1 MANRPERWMAE
12 QRARPLLSSAE
23 AASRLGV
30 KPETL
35 YAYVSRGLLR
45 RERSPDGRRSWFDPA
60 EVERVAGRGR
70 QGAGP
75 PGGPLSIESGI
86 TAIYPAGHRYR
97 GLDAVA
103 LAGERRFEEVAN
115 WLWTGQFGDR
125 AAVWH
130 ADAPGL
136 RVGRATQSV
145 LPADTLPL
153 ERLRVITAALAT
165 ADELRLQ
172 LDPPAVVAVG
182 QSLLA
187 SMVECLPDAAAQ
199 PDPPAKGSS
208 PPQAGRRQGQVP
220 PAGPPSQPE
229 AGRRQGQVVP
239 PAGPPSP
246 PDVGKRPGQV
256 SPAGPSSPLDVGT
269 RDPSGL
275 DVAKRDPSQP
285 DVGKRPGQAP
295 RAVGAGIAERLWGK
309 LTAAEPEPPLVG
321 ALDAAL
327 VLLADHELAASTLA
341 ARAAASVR
349 ADPYAVVSA
358 GLAVASGT
366 LHAGASLDIEGLLAE
381 AGRPDRAARVVGERL
396 RRGGRIRGF
405 GHFVYTAGD
414 PRASYLLERL
424 RAIPAAVPVGGEGG
438 ADERLAV
445 ADAVLAAAEHR
456 RLPPPN
462 VDFALATLASM
473 TGMIAGAGEA
483 IFVIARTAGWLA
495 HALEEYQRGVP
506 LRPRAIYTGSS

>member
-1 MANRPERWMAE
+1 M
-12 QRARPLLSSAE
+12 LGSAE

-45 RERSPDGRRSWFDPA
+45 RERSTDGRRSWFDPA
-60 EVERVAGRGR
+60 EVERLAGRGR

-75 PGGPLSIESGI
+75 GDGRLSIESGI
-86 TAIYPAGHRYR
+86 TAIRPGGHSYR

-103 LAGERRFEEVAN
+103 LAGERRFEEVAH
-115 WLWTGQFGDR
+115 WLWTGHFGDR
-125 AAVWH
+125 GTVWR
-130 ADAPGL
+130 ADEAGL

-153 ERLRVITAALAT
+153 ERLRVITAALPT

-172 LDPPAVVAVG
+172 LDSPAVVAVG
-182 QSLLA
+182 QSLVA
-187 SMVECLPDAAAQ
+187 AMVECLPDAGVAAE
-199 PDPPAKGSS
+199 
-208 PPQAGRRQGQVP
+208 VE
-220 PAGPPSQPE
+220 PE
-229 AGRRQGQVVP
+229 AEP
-239 PAGPPSP
+239 LAGSPSA
-246 PDVGKRPGQV
+246 PDVGKGRG
-256 SPAGPSSPLDVGT
+256 
-269 RDPSGL
+269 
-275 DVAKRDPSQP
+275 
-285 DVGKRPGQAP
+285 
-295 RAVGAGIAERLWGK
+295 RAVVEPEAGVSVALGSEAGIAERLWRK

-366 LHAGASLDIEGLLAE
+366 LHAGASLDVETLLAE
-381 AGRPDRAARVVGERL
+381 AGRPERATRAVGERL
-396 RRGGRIRGF
+396 RRGDRIRGF

-414 PRASYLLERL
+414 PRATELLGRL
-424 RAIPAAVPVGGEGG
+424 HAIPPAVLGGG
-438 ADERLAV
+438 AGHRLAV
-445 ADAVLAAAEHR
+445 ADAVLGAAEHR

-506 LRPRAIYTGSS
+506 LRPRAIYTGPEQASDG